1 MGRAM
6 GRRLLVCALVAA
18 AFLIAAGP
26 AGAHREGKAEP
37 RIAAGL
43 SDEAGLVRTLT
54 VRLTDRDSGDPV
66 RGATVVAVA
75 ELIGGGLEPSSM
87 RLSEVRPAL
96 HRARIT
102 FPDAGAWRI
111 RITVSGE
118 KVVRARAALPVQIE
132 PAEDEA
138 AGAPPGTTTEE
149 EAHGGG
155 HGAEV
160 TPLATTIDAELAGGD
175 YLRMAVLWIHGL
187 AAMGWIVGVLVMAVA
202 LSTRPGVLAE
212 TARRRLAEG
221 YRRWGAWAHWS
232 LVLLIVATGVYNMLE
247 VTPFPLAY
255 TPSQW
260 EELGNVPY
268 GLLYEGILIVK
279 LALFVSL
286 LNTGTMT
293 LLRIVNPPLPVV
305 PVTNPHPGFVR
316 TLGSALGPAGV
327 FYLATVPLILGAAM
341 ALRYVHVLSHAAGAT
356 SHG

>member
-1 MGRAM
+1 MGSAM
-6 GRRLLVCALVAA
+6 AHRLPAFVLVAA
-18 AFLIAAGP
+18 AILLAAGP
-26 AGAHREGKAEP
+26 AGAHREGTAEP

-66 RGATVVAVA
+66 RGATVVAAA
-75 ELIGGGLEPSSM
+75 ELTGGGLETSGV

-118 KVVRARAALPVQIE
+118 KVVKARAALPVQIE
-132 PAEDEA
+132 PAEDA
-138 AGAPPGTTTEE
+138 AGAPGTPTEE
-149 EAHGGG
+149 ETHGGG
-155 HGAEV
+155 NGADV
-160 TPLATTIDAELAGGD
+160 TPLATTIEAELVGGD

-221 YRRWGAWAHWS
+221 YLSWGAWAHWS
-232 LVLLIVATGVYNMLE
+232 LVLVIVATGVYNMLE

-260 EELGNVPY
+260 EELADVPY

-293 LLRIVNPPLPVV
+293 LLRIIDPPLPVV

>member
-1 MGRAM
+1 MAH
-6 GRRLLVCALVAA
+6 RLPAFVLVAA
-18 AFLIAAGP
+18 AFLVAVSP

-54 VRLTDRDSGDPV
+54 VRLADRDNGDPI

-75 ELIGGGLEPSSM
+75 EMTGPGLETP
-87 RLSEVRPAL
+87 RVQLSEVRPAL

-102 FPDAGAWRI
+102 FLDAGAWRI
-111 RITVSGE
+111 RITVSGK
-118 KVVRARAALPVQIE
+118 KVVTAQAALPVQIE
-132 PAEDEA
+132 PAE
-138 AGAPPGTTTEE
+138 GGPGTTTEE
-149 EAHGGG
+149 THGGG
-155 HGAEV
+155 HGGEV
-160 TPLATTIDAELAGGD
+160 TPLATTTDDELVQGD
-175 YLRMAVLWIHGL
+175 YVRMAALWIHGL
-187 AAMGWIVGVLVMAVA
+187 AAMGWIAGVLVMAVA

-212 TARRRLAEG
+212 AARRRLAEG

-232 LVLLIVATGVYNMLE
+232 LVLVIVGTGAYNMLE

-260 EELGNVPY
+260 EELADVPY

-305 PVTNPHPGFVR
+305 PVSNPHPGFLR

-327 FYLATVPLILGAAM
+327 FYLATIPLILGAAM

>member
-1 MGRAM
+1 MGISM
-6 GRRLLVCALVAA
+6 GLRPLVWALVVGAFLVAA
-18 AFLIAAGP
+18 SPAA
-26 AGAHREGKAEP
+26 AHRDGKAEP

-43 SDEAGLVRTLT
+43 SDEAGLVRTLS

-66 RGATVVAVA
+66 RGATVVAVG
-75 ELIGGGLEPSSM
+75 EMPGHGMETPRV

-102 FPDAGAWRI
+102 FLAAGDWQI
-111 RITVSGE
+111 RITVSGR
-118 KVVRARAALPVQIE
+118 KVVTTRAALPVQID
-132 PAEDEA
+132 PVEDDA
-138 AGAPPGTTTEE
+138 AGGAGTTTE

-155 HGAEV
+155 HGGEL
-160 TPLATTIDAELAGGD
+160 TPLATTADDELVRGD
-175 YLRMAVLWIHGL
+175 YVRMAVLWIHSL

-212 TARRRLAEG
+212 TARRRLADG
-221 YRRWGAWAHWS
+221 YRRWGAWVHWS
-232 LVLLIVATGVYNMLE
+232 FVLVIVATGIYNMLE

-260 EELGNVPY
+260 EELADVPY

-293 LLRIVNPPLPVV
+293 LLRIVHPPLPVV
-305 PVTNPHPGFVR
+305 PVSNPHPGFLR

-341 ALRYVHVLSHAAGAT
+341 ALRYVHVLNHVAGAT

>member
-1 MGRAM
+1 MGSSM
-6 GRRLLVCALVAA
+6 GRRFLAWALVAA
-18 AFLIAAGP
+18 ALLIAAGA
-26 AGAHREGKAEP
+26 AGAHRDGEAEP

-66 RGATVVAVA
+66 RGATVAAVA
-75 ELIGGGLEPSSM
+75 ELTGGGLATPSV

-102 FPDAGAWRI
+102 FPDAGPWRI

-118 KVVRARAALPVQIE
+118 KVVNARAALLVQIE
-132 PAEDEA
+132 AVENDD
-138 AGAPPGTTTEE
+138 AGASGTTTEE
-149 EAHGGG
+149 ETGGG
-155 HGAEV
+155 HGAGV
-160 TPLATTIDAELAGGD
+160 TPLATTVDAELAGGD

-212 TARRRLAEG
+212 TARRRLADG

-232 LVLLIVATGVYNMLE
+232 LVLVIVGTGVYNMLE

-255 TPSQW
+255 TPTQW
-260 EELGNVPY
+260 EELADVPY

-305 PVTNPHPGFVR
+305 PVTNPHPGFIR

-327 FYLATVPLILGAAM
+327 FYLATIPLILGAAM

>member
-1 MGRAM
+1 MGSSM
-6 GRRLLVCALVAA
+6 GRRLLACALVAA
-18 AFLIAAGP
+18 AFLMAAGP
-26 AGAHREGKAEP
+26 AGAHRDGKAEP

-75 ELIGGGLEPSSM
+75 ELAGGGLETPSV

-118 KVVRARAALPVQIE
+118 KVVKARAALPVQIE
-132 PAEDEA
+132 PAEDAA
-138 AGAPPGTTTEE
+138 AGAPGTPTEE
-149 EAHGGG
+149 ETHGGG
-155 HGAEV
+155 HGADV
-160 TPLATTIDAELAGGD
+160 TPLATTIDAELVGGD

-221 YRRWGAWAHWS
+221 YRSWGAWAHWS
-232 LVLLIVATGVYNMLE
+232 LVLVIVATGVYNMLE

-260 EELGNVPY
+260 EELADVPY

-293 LLRIVNPPLPVV
+293 LLRIIDPPLPVV

-327 FYLATVPLILGAAM
+327 FYLATIPLILGAAM
-341 ALRYVHVLSHAAGAT
+341 ALRYVHVLSHAAGTT

>member
-1 MGRAM
+1 MGSAM
-6 GRRLLVCALVAA
+6 THRFPAFVLVAA
-18 AFLIAAGP
+18 AFLLAASP

-54 VRLTDRDSGDPV
+54 VRLTDRDSGDPI
-66 RGATVVAVA
+66 RGATVVAVT
-75 ELIGGGLEPSSM
+75 ELTGGSLETPSM

-102 FPDAGAWRI
+102 FPDAGPWRI
-111 RITVSGE
+111 HIMVSGE
-118 KVVRARAALPVQIE
+118 KVVKARAALPIQIA
-132 PAEDEA
+132 PAETDA
-138 AGAPPGTTTEE
+138 AGTPGTTTEE
-149 EAHGGG
+149 ETHGGG
-155 HGAEV
+155 HGAGV
-160 TPLATTIDAELAGGD
+160 TPLATAVDAELVGGD

-187 AAMGWIVGVLVMAVA
+187 AAMGWILGVLVMAVT

-232 LVLLIVATGVYNMLE
+232 LLLVIVGTGVYNMLE

-260 EELGNVPY
+260 EALADVPY

-293 LLRIVNPPLPVV
+293 LLRIVDPPLPVV

-316 TLGSALGPAGV
+316 TLGSALGPAGI